1 MSTPQSTKDIEAARK
16 TATFDPAVANSVLNA
31 GRRDVETQKRI
42 AKLLSEDPAF
52 DKTKT

>member
-1 MSTPQSTKDIEAARK
+1 MSTTQSTQDIGAARK
-16 TATFDPAVANSVLNA
+16 RASFDPVVANSVLNA